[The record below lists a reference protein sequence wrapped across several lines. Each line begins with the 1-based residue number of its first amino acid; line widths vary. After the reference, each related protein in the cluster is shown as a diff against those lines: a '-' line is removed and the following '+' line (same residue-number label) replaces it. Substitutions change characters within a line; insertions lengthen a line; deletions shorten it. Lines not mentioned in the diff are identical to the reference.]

1 MILKYNIRI
10 NPMVISDVQEMKA
23 YISED
28 NPEAAKSMS
37 ETIFSRIESLATFS
51 GNGCFPSSKNAFE
64 HRLSFP
70 CLWNV
75 FSFL

>member
-37 ETIFSRIESLATFS
+37 ETIFSRIESLATFPEMGVS
-51 GNGCFPSSKNAFE
+51 LAAK
-64 HRLSFP
+64 RI
-70 CLWNV
+70 
-75 FSFL
+75 